1 MMLNVDNITWIYLC
15 RTHPPPP
22 PPALWKK
29 KYQKERETKKEKKIE
44 KKKDN
49 FELNVGFQIWTNFFI
64 N

>member
-1 MMLNVDNITWIYLC
+1 MLIILLGFTYAE
-15 RTHPPPP
+15 RTPP